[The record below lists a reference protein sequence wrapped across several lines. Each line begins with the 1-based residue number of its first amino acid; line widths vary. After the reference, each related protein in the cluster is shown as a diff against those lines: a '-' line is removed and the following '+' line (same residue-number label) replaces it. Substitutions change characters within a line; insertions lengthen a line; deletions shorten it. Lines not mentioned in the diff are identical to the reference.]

1 MAEMIGYVLSF
12 LSAIICSYLAY
23 KSNQE
28 YKANERDRKRTEKQA
43 EERRKESL
51 LSLQLMHAN
60 CSLTVGTAL
69 AVKRGKANGELEQG
83 LKDVE
88 IAMKAYQEFHEKI
101 AVEHLSK

>member
-1 MAEMIGYVLSF
+1 MAEIVGYVLSAV
-12 LSAIICSYLAY
+12 SAVVCSYLAY
-23 KSNQE
+23 KSNKE
-28 YKANERDRKRTEKQA
+28 YKANERDRMRTEKRA

-51 LSLQLMHAN
+51 LSLQLMSAN

-88 IAMKAYQEFHEKI
+88 DAMRAYQEFHEKI